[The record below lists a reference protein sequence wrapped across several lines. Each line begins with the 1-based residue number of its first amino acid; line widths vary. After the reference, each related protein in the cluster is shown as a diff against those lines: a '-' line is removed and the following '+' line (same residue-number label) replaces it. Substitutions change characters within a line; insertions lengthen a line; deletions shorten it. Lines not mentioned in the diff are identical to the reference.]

1 MRLIASGDGQSSR
14 RRPLARG
21 LGLAGG
27 GKPTRVM
34 AFDARRVFA
43 YMSCSPT
50 FEDTTVPD
58 LLVEIKDSIATL
70 TFNRPEARNA
80 LSLELRAMLRDAL
93 QVIEYDPAVRCVVLQ
108 GAGENFMAGGD
119 VKSMA
124 TKLDQTSDKLRA
136 EFMNRI
142 HDLHPIMYTMRRMG
156 KPIIA
161 SVAGA
166 AAGAGV
172 SMALAADLVIAAD
185 NAFFTLAYCH
195 IGTSPDGS
203 ASFHLPRAVG
213 MKKAMEIAL
222 LGDRFDAPS
231 AAAMGMINFV
241 VPAAEL
247 AAETTKLA
255 QRLARGP
262 THVYGNTKRLLYR
275 SLENEF
281 EAQLQLEAETFADC
295 AIRADF
301 REGVSAFVEK
311 RKAKFTGT

>member
-1 MRLIASGDGQSSR
+1 M
-14 RRPLARG
+14 
-21 LGLAGG
+21 
-27 GKPTRVM
+27 
-34 AFDARRVFA
+34 
-43 YMSCSPT
+43 
-50 FEDTTVPD
+50 PD
-58 LLVEIKDSIATL
+58 LLVDIKDSIATL

-80 LSLELRAMLRDAL
+80 LSLELRAMLREAL
-93 QVIEYDPAVRCVVLQ
+93 QAVEYDPAIRCVVMQ
-108 GAGENFMAGGD
+108 GAGDNFMAGGD
-119 VKSMA
+119 VKNMA
-124 TKLDQTSDKLRA
+124 TKIDQPTNQLRA

-142 HDLHPIMYTMRRMG
+142 HDLHPIMYTMRRMN

-213 MKKAMEIAL
+213 IKKAMEIAL
-222 LGDRFDAPS
+222 LGDRFGAQ
-231 AAAMGMINFV
+231 AAADMGMINFV
-241 VPAAEL
+241 VPAADL
-247 AAETTKLA
+247 ATETSKLA
-255 QRLARGP
+255 QRLANGP

-295 AIRADF
+295 ATRADF
-301 REGVSAFVEK
+301 REGVRAFVEK
-311 RKAKFTGT
+311 RKTRFTGQ